1 MEDHT
6 ILQENTQDK
15 APAVEVPIRYC
26 LYARKSTEQDEKQAM
41 SIESQVNEMKRIARR
56 EGLNIV
62 EIKHESHSAKASG
75 QRPVFN
81 EMVREIREGKYDGII
96 TWAPD
101 RLSRNAGD
109 LGSIVDMMDEKLIR
123 EIRTF
128 GQKFTD
134 NPNEKFLLMILG
146 AQGKLENDQKSVNV
160 KRGLRAMCEK
170 GLWPAPAPTG
180 YMDDKNV
187 DRKGYKMID
196 PERAPIIKQAFE
208 KVAYERYSGRQ
219 ICDWFEDDLDFKT
232 IGGKYLSAGNV
243 NRILRS
249 PFYYGTF
256 EYPKGSG
263 NFYKG
268 RHEPI
273 ISKEL
278 FNKVAEQLKT
288 NKEYREYGLKDFA
301 FSRLIKCGK
310 CLSGVCAEEKVHV
323 QKNGNHHRY
332 VYYACSMSRD
342 RKCRREYIKEQD
354 LITQF
359 IGLMDEVDL
368 NEIGIREKMKREIG
382 RYNKFRAGVL
392 GMEND

>member
-1 MEDHT
+1 MNRGHFE
-6 ILQENTQDK
+6 
-15 APAVEVPIRYC
+15 AC
-26 LYARKSTEQDEKQAM
+26 
-41 SIESQVNEMKRIARR
+41 
-56 EGLNIV
+56 G
-62 EIKHESHSAKASG
+62 SG
-75 QRPVFN
+75 S
-81 EMVREIREGKYDGII
+81 KK
-96 TWAPD
+96 
-101 RLSRNAGD
+101 LSPQ
-109 LGSIVDMMDEKLIR
+109 L
-123 EIRTF
+123 
-128 GQKFTD
+128 
-134 NPNEKFLLMILG
+134 
-146 AQGKLENDQKSVNV
+146 
-160 KRGLRAMCEK
+160 
-170 GLWPAPAPTG
+170 
-180 YMDDKNV
+180 
-187 DRKGYKMID
+187 
-196 PERAPIIKQAFE
+196 
-208 KVAYERYSGRQ
+208 
-219 ICDWFEDDLDFKT
+219 
-232 IGGKYLSAGNV
+232 
-243 NRILRS
+243 
-249 PFYYGTF
+249 
-256 EYPKGSG
+256 G

-323 QKNGNHHRY
+323 QKNGNRHRY

-392 GMEND
+392 EMENDQAPEVQELDIRNYAKYILREGSITEQRELLFNLKGKVYLKYKKIYLG